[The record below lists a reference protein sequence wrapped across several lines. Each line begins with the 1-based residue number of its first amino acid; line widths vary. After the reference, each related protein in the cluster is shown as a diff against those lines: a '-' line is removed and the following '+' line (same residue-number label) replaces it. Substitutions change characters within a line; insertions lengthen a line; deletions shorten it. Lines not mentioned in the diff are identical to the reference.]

1 MAFPKSNYGNGIYAF
16 HKPHNSAKKLG
27 GGIRGMEI
35 GVWYGKGSTQIWLKR
50 APASSEILLID
61 SWKPYASNRDLVDD
75 TAFDYKEMDD
85 LTTDAFKSAFLEIKK
100 IEMGRLQDNLAISLL
115 RGDSASFLKYLK
127 DDSYDFIYIDGDHK
141 YEKVKADIQE
151 SKRLINKE
159 FGLICGD
166 DLEKLPSGELYQL
179 AKQHPER
186 DCLREP
192 YHFHPG
198 VMAAIYEEFDE
209 VNMIN
214 GFWWIV
220 IADGKFQPAL
230 LKSTP
235 QQP

>member
-1 MAFPKSNYGNGIYAF
+1 
-16 HKPHNSAKKLG
+16 
-27 GGIRGMEI
+27 MEI